1 MIHIGTILNISDN
14 SGARKVSCIKICKSK
29 KKSASVGDLILISV
43 KSLRSSKK
51 SSVKV
56 KKGDMYKAVILR
68 VKKFKVN
75 FPLNFGSISCVENA
89 VVLLNKQKK
98 MIGSR
103 ILGPMPKR
111 FKVNK
116 FSRLSTLTKELL

>member
-14 SGARKVSCIKICKSK
+14 SGARKASCIKICKSK
-29 KKSASVGDLILISV
+29 KKSASIGDLILISV

-51 SSVKV
+51 SSIKV
-56 KKGDMYKAVILR
+56 KKGEIYKAVILR
-68 VKKFKVN
+68 VKKFKSG
-75 FPLNFGSISCVENA
+75 FYINFGSISYFENT

-98 MIGSR
+98 MVGSR
-103 ILGPMPKR
+103 ILGPMPKC

-116 FSRLSTLTKELL
+116 FSRLSTLTKDLL